1 MTRPVTGF
9 LMAEQKIGSLVQAS
23 DSQILKKIG
32 AVEHSMK
39 MSLGADN
46 LRLQNT
52 DPRPK
57 GTRSTC

>member
-1 MTRPVTGF
+1 
-9 LMAEQKIGSLVQAS
+9 MAEQKIGSLAQAS
-23 DSQILKKIG
+23 DSQIPKKIG
-32 AVEHSMK
+32 AVERSMK
-39 MSLGADN
+39 MSLSAET

>member
-1 MTRPVTGF
+1 
-9 LMAEQKIGSLVQAS
+9 MAEQKIGSLAQAS

-32 AVEHSMK
+32 AVERSMK
-39 MSLGADN
+39 MSLSADN